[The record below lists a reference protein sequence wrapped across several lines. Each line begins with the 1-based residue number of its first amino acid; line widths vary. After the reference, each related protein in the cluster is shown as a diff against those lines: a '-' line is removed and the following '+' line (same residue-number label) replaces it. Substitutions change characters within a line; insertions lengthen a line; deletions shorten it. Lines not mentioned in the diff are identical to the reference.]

1 MTAPVTPSTP
11 TPTISTLVDNNVPSR
26 IQAQDATLYDF
37 DPEAQSVAE
46 NFMGWSNLATKPHCS
61 IEGIQTFADQV
72 LAEGTT
78 AVILIAQG
86 GSVQAPGTINR
97 FTEPHANGVKFFT
110 LDSDSPVRVRE
121 ILSQIDPAHTL
132 VINASKSGGTI
143 EPRLL
148 MTVVRAYM
156 EEALGAQETLNHLI
170 AITDPGSDLEAQ
182 AEREGWRAV
191 FSGLPTVGGRYS
203 ALSVFGL
210 VPAALMGIDL
220 EAFVAAAAEA
230 ETACA
235 ANDPENPAVLL
246 AAFLYDNYKLGRPIV
261 SFVSTE
267 RGRSLGLWIEQ
278 LVAESTGKHGQGIL
292 PQVEVDPLLLQDALT
307 DRCVVTYT
315 TPMDSLD
322 TIHDFELG
330 CACINEKIPRLSYAV
345 ASVADLV
352 FALVMWE
359 YATAMLGYLMKV
371 CPFDQPDVASAK
383 AVVLDILSNGMTS
396 PNYEQPFNQ
405 LLDLGPV
412 QVRKSFAAFG
422 DLHNT
427 LKHLFESIQ
436 PGDYFAI
443 NAFLPFCGTDRRQAL
458 EDMRRSVAEKTGV
471 PCCLEIGPR
480 YLHSTGQLQKGGA
493 DNGVFLLISA
503 DEPNDMPLAQEAPS
517 LGYLAKAQAVGD
529 FTILNERGRRC
540 VHLHLPDNSGIALRL
555 LADIVEEALE
565 D

>member
-1 MTAPVTPSTP
+1 MTTPVTPSTA
-11 TPTISTLVDNNVPSR
+11 TPTINTLVDNHVASR
-26 IQAQDATLYDF
+26 IQAQDSTLYDF
-37 DPEAQSVAE
+37 DPQAQEVAA
-46 NFMGWSNLATKPHCS
+46 NFMGWSNLATQPHCS
-61 IEGIQTFADQV
+61 LDGIQAFADQII
-72 LAEGTT
+72 AEGTT

-97 FTEPHANGVKFFT
+97 FTEPHANGVQFFT

-121 ILSQIDPAHTL
+121 IFAAIDPASTL

-143 EPRLL
+143 EPRLM
-148 MTVVRAYM
+148 MTVVRSYM
-156 EEALGAQETLNHLI
+156 EQALGAQETLNHLV

-182 AEREGWRAV
+182 ATSEGWRAV

-210 VPAALMGIDL
+210 LPAALMDIDL
-220 EAFVAAAAEA
+220 EEFVAAAEAA

-235 ANDPENPAVLL
+235 ADTPGNPALAL
-246 AAFLYDNYKLGRPIV
+246 AAFLFDNYQLGRDKIA
-261 SFVSTE
+261 FVSTE
-267 RGRSLGLWIEQ
+267 RGRSLGLWVEQ
-278 LVAESTGKHGQGIL
+278 LVAESTGKLGKGIL
-292 PQVEVDPLLLQDALT
+292 PQVEVDPLLLQT
-307 DRCVVTYT
+307 PVKDRCVVTYT
-315 TPMDSLD
+315 TPLDSAD
-322 TIHDFELG
+322 EVHNFELG
-330 CACINEKIPRLSYAV
+330 CSCINPEIPRLSYAV
-345 ASVADLV
+345 TSLGDLA

-383 AVVLDILSNGMTS
+383 AVVLDILHDGMTS

-412 QVRKSFAAFG
+412 QVRKSFPAYG

-427 LKHLFESIQ
+427 LKHLFDTIE

-443 NAFLPFCGTDRRQAL
+443 NAFLPFSGTERRGAL
-458 EDMRRSVAEKTGV
+458 EDIRRSVAEKYGV

-503 DEPNDMPLAQEAPS
+503 DEPNDIPLAQEAPS

-540 VHLHLPDNSGIALRL
+540 VHLHLPDNSGMALRL
-555 LADIVEEALE
+555 LADIVEKALE
-565 D
+565 E